1 MKHRT
6 KNNPSDDFKFV
17 VNYEVELSIE
27 EQRKLEQDVP
37 STPKVTDRMVEEHK
51 GGPGQYFPLAT

>member
-17 VNYEVELSIE
+17 VNYEVELSK
-27 EQRKLEQDVP
+27 EQQQEMQDFVP
-37 STPKVTDRMVEEHK
+37 STPKIKRDGH
-51 GGPGQYFPLAT
+51 

>member
-17 VNYEVELSIE
+17 VNYEVELSKE
-27 EQRKLEQDVP
+27 EQENMKDFVP
-37 STPKVTDRMVEEHK
+37 STPKVQHNAFESE
-51 GGPGQYFPLAT
+51 

>member
-17 VNYEVELSIE
+17 VNYEVELSKE
-27 EQRKLEQDVP
+27 EQQ
-37 STPKVTDRMVEEHK
+37 
-51 GGPGQYFPLAT
+51 

>member
-17 VNYEVELSIE
+17 VNYELDLSKE
-27 EQRKLEQDVP
+27 EQKQLDTMVP
-37 STPKVTDRMVEEHK
+37 STPVRQKKDDTSK
-51 GGPGQYFPLAT
+51 NGNYNLLASD